1 MHWVFILTLCCLSSC
16 KSSPSPQEPK
26 IEVTAFKVEPKTIP
40 ATFEYVGVAQSSHPV
55 EIRARVEG
63 YLEKI
68 GYKEGELVHENDL
81 LFKLDPRPFI
91 AAVDNAKGLLDR
103 YKAELWNAKQ
113 AVARYKPLYE
123 QKAAS
128 KRDLDNA
135 IAAELAAQ
143 ANVNSAQAQLVEA
156 KLNLSYTTI
165 RSPITGLASK
175 SNFREGALIMP
186 AGPSGLLTTISVVDP
201 IWVYFNVSEGDI
213 LKYQDE
219 ITKKLLEF
227 PKDLN
232 FDVQLILSDGSTF
245 SSTGKVNFADP
256 SFQQSTGTL
265 LIRAEFD
272 NPHLD
277 VRPGQ
282 FVRAEVLGA
291 TRPNAIFVPQQSV
304 QQGQKGMYVYLVDKD
319 GRAKMQEVSLGDWFK
334 NYWIILSGL
343 NPGDQIIV
351 DGVNKIQ
358 PGAKISIKKELRYID
373 TK

>member
-1 MHWVFILTLCCLSSC
+1 MRLACLWLLFLFSSC
-16 KSSPSPQEPK
+16 GDSHKNLPQETG
-26 IEVTAFKVEPKTIP
+26 IEVTAFKVEPATIP
-40 ATFEYVGVAQSSHPV
+40 ASFEYVGIAQSSHLV

-63 YLEKI
+63 YLDKI
-68 GYKEGELVHENDL
+68 AYREGDLVYEGDL
-81 LFKLDPRPFI
+81 LFKIDPRPFK

-103 YKAELWNAKQ
+103 YKAELWNAQQ

-135 IAAELAAQ
+135 TAQELASQ
-143 ANVNSAQAQLVEA
+143 ANVYSAEAQLVEA

-175 SNFREGALIMP
+175 SNFREGALITP
-186 AGPSGLLTTISVVDP
+186 AGPNGLLTTVSVIDP

-219 ITKKLLEF
+219 VSKNLLEF

-232 FDVQLILSDGSTF
+232 FDVKLVLSDGSKF
-245 SSTGKVNFADP
+245 SSVGKVNFSDP

-265 LIRAEFD
+265 LIRAEFA
-272 NPHLD
+272 NPKLD

-291 TRPNAIFVPQQSV
+291 IRPNALFVPQQSV
-304 QQGQKGMYVYLVDKD
+304 QQGQRGMYVYVVGKD
-319 GRAKMQEVSLGDWFK
+319 NRAEMRSVVPGDWFK
-334 NYWIILSGL
+334 EYWIILSGL
-343 NPGDQIIV
+343 HPGDQVIV
-351 DGVNKIQ
+351 DGVNKVQ
-358 PGAKISIKKELRYID
+358 PGSLLSIKNEIAYHK
-373 TK
+373 

>member
-1 MHWVFILTLCCLSSC
+1 
-16 KSSPSPQEPK
+16 
-26 IEVTAFKVEPKTIP
+26 
-40 ATFEYVGVAQSSHPV
+40 
-55 EIRARVEG
+55 
-63 YLEKI
+63 
-68 GYKEGELVHENDL
+68 
-81 LFKLDPRPFI
+81 
-91 AAVDNAKGLLDR
+91 
-103 YKAELWNAKQ
+103 
-113 AVARYKPLYE
+113 
-123 QKAAS
+123 
-128 KRDLDNA
+128 
-135 IAAELAAQ
+135 
-143 ANVNSAQAQLVEA
+143 
-156 KLNLSYTTI
+156 
-165 RSPITGLASK
+165 
-175 SNFREGALIMP
+175 MP